1 VRPNWKNVGIAA
13 AALIVLVGVVTIV
26 SSRSGE
32 TGGKRPS
39 NSKSPAPPHSGGH
52 PSFVPSGS
60 TNIYAIDVATRAL
73 EQLTRNEEEQ
83 FASQPV
89 WSARAGIAFT
99 EAPSPEQPTELLLMN
114 PDGSGRR
121 TVPTRVRG
129 LFHPSWA
136 PDGRKLAASRFGS
149 GIHVVDVR
157 TGSVR
162 RLKRTS
168 EVDDGPVWSPDGKTI
183 VFQRRV
189 TGTNWELYRI
199 DPTGRGLRRLTRDPL
214 QQLNPAWSPDG
225 SRLAFAEQQKTGNW
239 AISSMKIDGSD
250 RKLLT
255 DPRLSRQDPSWSPDG
270 KRIALILQ
278 EGSGDSIA
286 VIDADGGSPARLTP
300 RSIVAPANPFWSPDS
315 KRIVFAAHKAERP
328 PPGQ

>member
-1 VRPNWKNVGIAA
+1 MRPGRKNVALA
-13 AALIVLVGVVTIV
+13 SAALIILVGVVAIV
-26 SSRSGE
+26 SSRSDE
-32 TGGKRPS
+32 TDGKRPS
-39 NSKSPAPPHSGGH
+39 DGKSPAPPRPDGH

-73 EQLTRNEEEQ
+73 EQLTRNDDEQ
-83 FASQPV
+83 FASEPV
-89 WSARAGIAFT
+89 WSASAGIAFS
-99 EAPSPEQPTELLLMN
+99 EASSPEESAELLLIN

-121 TVPTRVRG
+121 KVPTRVSG
-129 LFHPSWA
+129 LFQPSWA
-136 PDGRKLAASRFGS
+136 PDGRKLAVTRFGS
-149 GIHVVDVR
+149 GIHVLDVR

-168 EVDDGPVWSPDGKTI
+168 EVDDAPVWSPDGKTI

-214 QQLNPAWSPDG
+214 QQINPAWSPDG

-239 AISSMKIDGSD
+239 AISSMKIDGSE

-255 DPRLSRQDPSWSPDG
+255 DRRLSSQDPSWSPDG
-270 KRIALILQ
+270 KKIALILQ
-278 EGSGDSIA
+278 EGSRDSIA
-286 VIDADGGSPARLTP
+286 VIDAVGGRPVRITP
-300 RSIVAPANPFWSPDS
+300 RSLVAPTNPSWSPDS
-315 KRIVFAAHKAERP
+315 KRIAFAAHRAERP
-328 PPGQ
+328 PPGL